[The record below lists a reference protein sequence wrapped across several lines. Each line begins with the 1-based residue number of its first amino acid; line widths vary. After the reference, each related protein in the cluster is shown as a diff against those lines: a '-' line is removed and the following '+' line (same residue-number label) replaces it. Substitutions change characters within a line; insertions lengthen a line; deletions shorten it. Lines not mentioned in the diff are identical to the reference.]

1 MFPAEDEL
9 AEENVALVKRW
20 FEEVWN
26 QKKSETIRELVTAD
40 CVAHE
45 TSEKG
50 GDLYGPEGFL
60 ELHARILQAFPDI
73 HFTVHDCFGAGDR
86 VAVRWSATMHHRGNG
101 LGMEATGAE
110 VKITGM
116 GMARF
121 EHGKVKEHWD
131 NWDKLAMFQQIEAAG
146 KAKGASA

>member
-1 MFPAEDEL
+1 M
-9 AEENVALVKRW
+9 AEEPVALVKRW

-26 QKKSETIRELVTAD
+26 QKRSASIRELVAAD

-50 GDLYGPEGFL
+50 GDLHGPEGLL
-60 ELHARILQAFPDI
+60 ELHARILD

-110 VKITGM
+110 VTITGM
-116 GMARF
+116 GIARL
-121 EHGKVKEHWD
+121 ENGKVKEHWD
-131 NWDKLAMFQQIEAAG
+131 ICDKLGMFQQIEAG
-146 KAKGASA
+146 KTKRATA